1 MPSPASATRDT
12 TTPSPDNLP
21 KIRKASVFGLL
32 KKATSGLFSSPW
44 NKAASMIFPPF
55 RKNPHSFRRPT
66 PAWPN
71 NNTAHRQPC
80 PAASC
85 PLLPQPR
92 ATTWQ
97 PTYTATATR
106 TIPTTARS
114 TFGTTSNFGACPASS
129 APTIG

>member
-1 MPSPASATRDT
+1 MPSPASATHGT
-12 TTPSPDNLP
+12 ITPSPGNWQ

-32 KKATSGLFSSPW
+32 KKATSGLFSSLW

-55 RKNPHSFRRPT
+55 QKKPHSFRRPT

-71 NNTAHRQPC
+71 KNTANRQPF

-85 PLLPQPR
+85 PLRPPPR

-106 TIPTTARS
+106 TTPTTARS